1 MNSGTGKRV
10 EGNHG
15 GSVVGIVTDF
25 GWRGGGAAEWC
36 HVRLIQCS
44 LRAAEFQTLVTVSI
58 ACCAEINRHAAWSS
72 RALPSVNWCSQ
83 LSVAISTSNCSSV
96 AARWSSVCSGVC
108 KTAKSDYWLRHVCP
122 HEKKKTRLPLDECS
136 WNSIF
141 EYFPKICRESSSLTN
156 IWQEQDSNV
165 CIK

>member
-25 GWRGGGAAEWC
+25 GGGGGGAAEWC

-83 LSVAISTSNCSSV
+83 LSWLLVPPIVVLWQHVEVVFV
-96 AARWSSVCSGVC
+96 AAFAKLRKATIGYDMSVR
-108 KTAKSDYWLRHVCP
+108 T
-122 HEKKKTRLPLDECS
+122 KKKKLGFHWTNVHEIRYL
-136 WNSIF
+136 SIF
-141 EYFPKICRESSSLTN
+141 RKSVEKVQVWLISGKNKTVMY
-156 IWQEQDSNV
+156 V
-165 CIK
+165 